1 MLIKGLHG
9 ASFMNEEINTFI
21 STHTLEILLY
31 SFVGFT
37 ILFEILYLLFNI
49 NILKIIVLT
58 GTITLAMA
66 FAGNDLVNFIGVP
79 MAGWSSYQFFTESG
93 VANPESFT
101 MGALSGPVR
110 VNTFILIA
118 AGVIMVLAIWL
129 SKKSRSV
136 IKTSVDL
143 SRQSEGHERFGSS
156 LIAREIVR
164 MGVTSAQTFGKIVPS
179 GLKKRIA
186 KQFEPR
192 VYSSAEIEQRPA
204 FDMLRASVS
213 LIVASILIALG
224 TSLKLPLSTTYVT
237 FMVAMATSFAD
248 KSWGRESA
256 VYRITGVIS
265 VIGGWFITALLAFL
279 LSSIILLIV
288 YFGGLIAVI
297 ALVAVAVFFFIR
309 SNVIHKKREETESE
323 KSQTISN
330 SFIEETKLKLQEI
343 TGDIS
348 NCYTDAIDAVCKF
361 KHKKLKKRFRLS
373 SEIEE
378 KVQQYK
384 NDIYP
389 TLSCSNINFE
399 NSGIFYVQMID
410 YLNESANCLK
420 RIIDPAFRHV
430 DNNHKELTPAQIEGL
445 TQISNPISFYFTE
458 IINLI
463 QKNSFSESEFE
474 SISVTYGNINSVIE
488 NVRSEQIKRIRSK
501 EDPTRSSMLVIAML
515 LETQNLITDIQKM
528 LKAYIDFRKSF

>member
-1 MLIKGLHG
+1 
-9 ASFMNEEINTFI
+9 
-21 STHTLEILLY
+21 
-31 SFVGFT
+31 
-37 ILFEILYLLFNI
+37 
-49 NILKIIVLT
+49 
-58 GTITLAMA
+58 
-66 FAGNDLVNFIGVP
+66 

>member
-1 MLIKGLHG
+1 
-9 ASFMNEEINTFI
+9 
-21 STHTLEILLY
+21 
-31 SFVGFT
+31 
-37 ILFEILYLLFNI
+37 
-49 NILKIIVLT
+49 
-58 GTITLAMA
+58 
-66 FAGNDLVNFIGVP
+66 
-79 MAGWSSYQFFTESG
+79 
-93 VANPESFT
+93 
-101 MGALSGPVR
+101 
-110 VNTFILIA
+110 
-118 AGVIMVLAIWL
+118 
-129 SKKSRSV
+129 
-136 IKTSVDL
+136 
-143 SRQSEGHERFGSS
+143 
-156 LIAREIVR
+156 
-164 MGVTSAQTFGKIVPS
+164 
-179 GLKKRIA
+179 
-186 KQFEPR
+186 
-192 VYSSAEIEQRPA
+192 
-204 FDMLRASVS
+204 
-213 LIVASILIALG
+213 
-224 TSLKLPLSTTYVT
+224 
-237 FMVAMATSFAD
+237 
-248 KSWGRESA
+248 